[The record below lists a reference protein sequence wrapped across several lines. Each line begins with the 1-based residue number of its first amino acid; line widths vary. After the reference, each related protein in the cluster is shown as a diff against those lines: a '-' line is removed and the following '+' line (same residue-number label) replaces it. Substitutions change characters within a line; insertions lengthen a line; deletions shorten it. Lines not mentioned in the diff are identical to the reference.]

1 MPEGSLSRRDRR
13 SERPP
18 PRFYAGWVDAWLLLP
33 GTDRLLVSLRATLLG
48 LSLIVGLAASGQS
61 WLVAPWLAMVALA
74 AGMSYLA
81 TRVPDRPALS
91 LLEALLAVL
100 ISTSVPPI
108 GPLTIYLLAPVL
120 SAGLRGGYWWALGTA
135 ATPVV
140 LGAVLLLSQPRYS
153 DIASDS
159 VTSLV
164 QWGVLAAALGVM
176 GVWAKGE
183 QPAPR
188 NPSERTYAD
197 AVRLLAQ
204 LEPLSRQLP
213 RGLEVGTVALDAL
226 RDLAAALSA
235 ERGLMLVQNS
245 EGDLTPVAGLPD
257 AHSEWLPLG
266 SGDAADRLLDQ
277 PDIAWLHLDD
287 ETLMLPLRVEGET
300 VGLAVLRGE
309 GIIEIPAGLASD
321 ALQAAVSLRAALLF
335 DSIRFA
341 AANEERDRIAREIH
355 DGIAQDVAY
364 LGYVVDEIVVT
375 ATDEETRDLAESVR
389 SQITRV
395 VGEIRAS
402 VFDLRQ
408 PPPSSSTLGS
418 ALSDYAHRQLNDT
431 DIHVHVVLDESPQR
445 LLPLVEVEL
454 LRIAQEAITNVRR
467 HSKASN
473 VWLEC
478 RVVAPHARISIV
490 DDGIGLGA
498 RGRNSFGL
506 DIMRERAERISGSL
520 DVAGRDGGGTRV
532 VVEV

>member
-1 MPEGSLSRRDRR
+1 MPQEPSSPRSRAADRR
-13 SERPP
+13 SPS
-18 PRFYAGWVDAWLLLP
+18 ALASLGDAWLLLP
-33 GTDRLLVSLRATLLG
+33 ATERLLVALRATLLT
-48 LSLIVGLAASGQS
+48 LSLVVMLASS
-61 WLVAPWLAMVALA
+61 NVPRLLVPWLALVMLA
-74 AGMSYLA
+74 AGISYLA
-81 TRVPDRPALS
+81 TRFPDRPIVAMV
-91 LLEALLAVL
+91 EAVLAVL
-100 ISTSVPPI
+100 ISASVPPV
-108 GPLTIYLLAPVL
+108 GPLTIYQLAPAL

-135 ATPVV
+135 ATATPV
-140 LGAVLLLSQPRYS
+140 GVLLVLSQPRNTE
-153 DIASDS
+153 ITTQS

-176 GVWAKGE
+176 GVWAQSQ

-188 NPSERTYAD
+188 DADERTYVD
-197 AVRLLAQ
+197 AARLLAQ

-213 RGLEVGTVALDAL
+213 RGLEVGTVALEAL

-235 ERGLMLVQNS
+235 ERGLLLVTS
-245 EGDLTPVAGLPD
+245 SDGSLTPVAGLPD
-257 AHSEWLPLG
+257 TQASWLPDG
-266 SGDAADRLLDQ
+266 TVEAADDLIEQ
-277 PDIAWLHLDD
+277 PDVAWLRLDED
-287 ETLMLPLRVEGET
+287 TLALPLRVEGEF

-309 GIIEIPAGLASD
+309 IILDQHSALASS
-321 ALQAAVSLRAALLF
+321 AVRAAVSLRAALLF
-335 DSIRFA
+335 DRIRFA

-364 LGYVVDEIVVT
+364 LGYAVDEIVAT
-375 ATDEETRDLAESVR
+375 AADDETRDVAEQVR

-395 VGEIRAS
+395 VGEIRSS

-408 PPPSSSTLGS
+408 APPSSSTLGA
-418 ALSDYAHRQLNDT
+418 ALSDYAHRQLHDS
-431 DIHVHVVLDESPQR
+431 DIHVHVMLDESPDR

-467 HSKASN
+467 HSKAQN

-478 RVVAPHARISIV
+478 RVVAPHARVSIV

-506 DIMRERAERISGSL
+506 DIMRERAERIQGS
-520 DVAGRDGGGTRV
+520 VVVSGRDGGGTRV